1 MVDTSQPVEVKPQH
15 IATSCP
21 PEPLIYLYILVV
33 NSNNVYVTLFV
44 PSNISKSKKS
54 LYNCLVFSRS

>member
-15 IATSCP
+15 TTSCP

-54 LYNCLVFSRS
+54 L